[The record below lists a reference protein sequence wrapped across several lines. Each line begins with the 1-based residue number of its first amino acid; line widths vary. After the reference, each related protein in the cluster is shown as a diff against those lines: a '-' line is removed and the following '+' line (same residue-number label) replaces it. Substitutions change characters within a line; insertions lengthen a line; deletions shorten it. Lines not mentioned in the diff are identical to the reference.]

1 MDAEIVVLRLLHI
14 VPGVVWVG
22 SAIFMA
28 VILQPALAKA
38 GPPHAG
44 VLMDN
49 MVKPLTILMHSMA
62 WLTMVIGVILAFRVR
77 PDGLFDV
84 LWSTGWGWMIF
95 LGLIFAVVG
104 YTSGTIASLTMKKVG
119 ELGASFAGRP
129 PEPTEA
135 AEMARLQ
142 TRGKNLTRLGALLA
156 TAAVV
161 TMALARH
168 V

>member
-38 GPPHAG
+38 GPPHSG

-49 MVKPLTILMHSMA
+49 MVRPLTILMHSMA

-104 YTSGTIASLTMKKVG
+104 YTSGTIASLTMKKVS

-129 PEPTEA
+129 PEPTEI

-161 TMALARH
+161 TMALAQH
-168 V
+168 I